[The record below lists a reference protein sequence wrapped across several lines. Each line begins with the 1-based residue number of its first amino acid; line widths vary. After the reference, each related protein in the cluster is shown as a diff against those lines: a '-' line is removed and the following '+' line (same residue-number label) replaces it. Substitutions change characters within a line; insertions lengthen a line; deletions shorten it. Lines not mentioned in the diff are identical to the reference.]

1 MFPGFRGYRVTFF
14 FCSAAKLAHLRY
26 AEAVVWRLYRRCVGG
41 WVRVGLGCILGA
53 SSNTGGLSANPQGV
67 RGDSFLFSG

>member
-26 AEAVVWRLYRRCVGG
+26 AEAVVWRLYQRCVGAG
-41 WVRVGLGCILGA
+41 IVLVWGA
-53 SSNTGGLSANPQGV
+53 FFGQATIQVA
-67 RGDSFLFSG
+67 